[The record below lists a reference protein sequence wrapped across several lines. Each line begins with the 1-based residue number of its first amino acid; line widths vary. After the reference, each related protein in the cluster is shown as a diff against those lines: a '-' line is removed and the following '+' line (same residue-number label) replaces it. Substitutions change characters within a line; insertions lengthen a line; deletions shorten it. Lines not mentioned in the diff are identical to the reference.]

1 MKCHPVADCY
11 TDHVMVVAWV
21 RLRLKKLNRTKRQLQ
36 REYSA
41 LRTEQIWHRY
51 KDTVY
56 KKLSEKT
63 EETDEHYGAQSEYGK
78 LRAVVKEAAEEI
90 LPKFATSKKQNWM
103 TDEKYFS

>member
-1 MKCHPVADCY
+1 M
-11 TDHVMVVAWV
+11 
-21 RLRLKKLNRTKRQLQ
+21 
-36 REYSA
+36 
-41 LRTEQIWHRY
+41 
-51 KDTVY
+51 Y